1 MCFSLAWLQ
10 SILIWAVIIGAVIAI
25 VRLLLPMALAQLGGA
40 GSTLLAIINIM
51 VWAFVAIVVIYIA
64 FGLISCLVGS
74 GTLAL
79 PPRVH

>member
-1 MCFSLAWLQ
+1 MCFSLGWLQ
-10 SILIWAVIIGAVIAI
+10 QILIWAVLVGAVIAI
-25 VRLLLPMALAQLGGA
+25 VRLLLPAVLAQLGGA
-40 GSTLLAIINIM
+40 GSILLQIINIVM
-51 VWAFVAIVVIYIA
+51 WAFILIVIIYIA

>member
-1 MCFSLAWLQ
+1 MCFSLGWLQ
-10 SILIWAVIIGAVIAI
+10 QILIWAVLVGAVIAI
-25 VRLLLPMALAQLGGA
+25 VRLLLPAVLAQLGGP
-40 GSTLLAIINIM
+40 GSILLQIINIVM
-51 VWAFVAIVVIYIA
+51 WAFILIVIIYIA

>member
-1 MCFSLAWLQ
+1 MCFSLGWLQ
-10 SILIWAVIIGAVIAI
+10 QILIWAVIIGAVIAI
-25 VRLLLPMALAQLGGA
+25 VRLLLPLALAQLGGGGA
-40 GSTLLAIINIM
+40 TLLAIINIA